1 MIEKLDKDCGK
12 LQKKIN
18 ELVDAVNAIL
28 DYAPLEMA
36 TKAEPTDQFEEE
48 RKWIG
53 KLCKFW
59 DDEENDYLYEI
70 LIAIREDG
78 SDYPY
83 QMKDPD
89 YEERTM
95 SFKHCVP
102 VSEHLIYKGGN
113 NE

>member
-18 ELVDAVNAIL
+18 ELIDTVNAIL

-36 TKAEPTDQFEEE
+36 MKTEPADQFAEQ

-59 DDEENDYLYEI
+59 DDEDEEKSFSI
-70 LIAIREDG
+70 LEGINKN
-78 SDYPY
+78 SPNPY
-83 QMKDPD
+83 RASGDWC
-89 YEERTM
+89 YN
-95 SFKHCVP
+95 HCEP
-102 VSEHLIYKGGN
+102 VKQDDEAIYKG
-113 NE
+113 E